1 MRGFGQRRKVA
12 VVAASV
18 LGVVA
23 FATACSSSSKSTSS
37 TSGPSA
43 TSAAPSASSAGTSP
57 GSAATGSTLQIGD
70 IADETGGCLPGP
82 TPDQGNTLKA
92 WQTYVNSHGGIA
104 GHQVK
109 VTVIDTRCDPATA
122 ASAAQTLISNHAL
135 AIIDGSGLDAAF
147 QKAVDAA
154 KIPVL
159 CGIQNGNGFTCQS
172 DANFF
177 PSGTTVLTGIYG
189 NMYATKQAGAKSYGV
204 IYCTEV
210 VACKQAI
217 PVFSGYA
224 KELSLAFP
232 NPVAGSETAANYT
245 AQCLTMQQAK
255 ANALF
260 GAGPPSAKLADDC
273 AKQGY
278 HPIYAQSM
286 GTWQTAYL
294 TDTNLNGT
302 TGDTAEIPWFYQGSE
317 TSTFQQ
323 VEGKVL
329 ASTNYPYNVS
339 TTYAAALL
347 FAKALAH
354 ARANPTTTDVYNG
367 LYAMKNETL
376 GGFAPPL
383 TFTEGKPTTVSCFF
397 IVSIKNGKYVAPNGA
412 TPSCQQAS
420 STTASS

>member
-1 MRGFGQRRKVA
+1 
-12 VVAASV
+12 VAAAV
-18 LGVVA
+18 IGVVA
-23 FATACSSSSKSTSS
+23 IAAGCSSSSKSSSS
-37 TSGPSA
+37 TTAPSA
-43 TSAAPSASSAGTSP
+43 TSAAPGGSAATTSP
-57 GSAATGSTLQIGD
+57 GAAATGSTLQIGD

-82 TPDQGNTLKA
+82 TPDQGNTLSA
-92 WQTYVNSHGGIA
+92 WQTYVNSHGGIG

-122 ASAAQTLISNHAL
+122 ATAAQTLISNHAL
-135 AIIDGSGLDAAF
+135 AIIDGTSLDSAF

-159 CGIQNGNGFTCQS
+159 CGIQNGNGFTCQA

-210 VACKQAI
+210 AACKQAI
-217 PVFSGYA
+217 PVFTGYA
-224 KELSLAFP
+224 KQLGLDFP
-232 NPVAGSETAANYT
+232 PPVAASETAANYT

-255 ANALF
+255 ANAIF

-273 AKQGY
+273 AQQGY

-294 TDTNLNGT
+294 KNANLNGT
-302 TGDTAEIPWFYQGSE
+302 TGDTAEIPWFYQGPQ
-317 TSTFQQ
+317 TATFQQ

-347 FAKALAH
+347 FATALAH
-354 ARANPTTTDVYNG
+354 AGATPTTTDVYNG

-376 GGFAPPL
+376 NGFAPPL
-383 TFTEGKPTTVSCFF
+383 TFTQGKPTTVNCFF
-397 IVSIKNGKYVAPNGA
+397 IASIKSGQYVAPNGA
-412 TPSCQQAS
+412 TSSCEQS
-420 STTASS
+420 SGT